1 MEKSLELEVQELVSD
16 ILEDYKS
23 NRDIDRMED
32 FFNQPDKDVIID
44 IVNKML
50 RILFPGYYR
59 DKSYRVYNAASQLS
73 MQIEDVMYYL
83 SKEIVKVL
91 KYSSSYGS
99 GSEEENRNTA
109 RKYTAWRQNWNR
121 RQRYTTPF
129 YRW

>member
-16 ILEDYKS
+16 ILEDYKA

-59 DKSYRVYNAASQLS
+59 DKSYRV
-73 MQIEDVMYYL
+73 
-83 SKEIVKVL
+83 
-91 KYSSSYGS
+91 
-99 GSEEENRNTA
+99 
-109 RKYTAWRQNWNR
+109 
-121 RQRYTTPF
+121 
-129 YRW
+129 

>member
-16 ILEDYKS
+16 ILEDYKA

-73 MQIEDVMYYL
+73 MQIEDVMYYRFLTGTRRRRTRMRSFCRIRGCWL
-83 SKEIVKVL
+83 S
-91 KYSSSYGS
+91 
-99 GSEEENRNTA
+99 RCTA
-109 RKYTAWRQNWNR
+109 LPMSCCFCR
-121 RQRYTTPF
+121 F
-129 YRW
+129 L

>member
-16 ILEDYKS
+16 ILEDYKA

-83 SKEIVKVL
+83 SKEIMKVL
-91 KYSSSYGS
+91 KYSSEYDSCVFEENPSDQGVSGDGS
-99 GSEEENRNTA
+99 GGV
-109 RKYTAWRQNWNR
+109 
-121 RQRYTTPF
+121 F
-129 YRW
+129 